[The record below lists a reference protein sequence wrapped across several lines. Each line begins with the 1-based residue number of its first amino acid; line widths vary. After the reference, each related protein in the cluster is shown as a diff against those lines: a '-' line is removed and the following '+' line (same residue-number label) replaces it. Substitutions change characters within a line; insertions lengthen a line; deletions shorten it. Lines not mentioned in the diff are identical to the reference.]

1 MVRDICNFILGYFLH
16 FYPPNSPKNQNK
28 KKKMKKTPGDVLI
41 LHMCTKLFI
50 RLSLLKKLRAKTF
63 GSRRI

>member
-28 KKKMKKTPGDVLI
+28 KKKEKNTWRCPHFTHVY
-41 LHMCTKLFI
+41 
-50 RLSLLKKLRAKTF
+50 
-63 GSRRI
+63 